1 MMNITKLTSSEYSEL
16 FSSPNHIFNSVSF
29 TQLNARKCE
38 KIHRLAF
45 SDSKARMGIT
55 LGQRENV
62 LYSPFSAPFGGFDY
76 RKDESILKI
85 EEAIN
90 ALIQYGKDSNKTI
103 KITFPPLFYNE
114 SLLSKTIATL
124 INQHAQIEFTE
135 INYHFDLSTFPH
147 FNSLIDRGARKN
159 LNNAMKQ
166 GFVFEKIDNENISDI
181 ERAYNVIKA
190 NRESHGYPL
199 RMSLSD
205 VLETIK
211 IIPAEFFIVKLN
223 NVDVAAA
230 QIFHIK
236 KGIAQVI
243 YWGDTPG
250 YGASRPMNFLSYKLF
265 EYYYNCGLRILDIG
279 PSTES
284 GKPNY
289 GLCDFK
295 ENIGCTATLRY
306 TFSLQPI

>member
-1 MMNITKLTSSEYSEL
+1 MNITEITSNEYAEI
-16 FSSPNHIFNSVSF
+16 FSSPNHIFNSTPF
-29 TQLNARKCE
+29 TELNARKCE
-38 KIHRLAF
+38 KICHLAF
-45 SDSKARMGIT
+45 SDTKARMGIT
-55 LGQRENV
+55 LGQRDNV
-62 LYSPFSAPFGGFDY
+62 LYSPFSAPFGGFDFK
-76 RKDESILKI
+76 KDESILKI
-85 EEAIN
+85 EEAII
-90 ALIQYGKDSNKTI
+90 ALKQYGKDSNKKI

-124 INQHAQIEFTE
+124 INQHAQIEFSE
-135 INYHFDLSTFPH
+135 INYHFDLSSFPH

-166 GFVFEKIDNENISDI
+166 GFVFEKINNEKISDI
-181 ERAYNVIKA
+181 ERAYNVIKT

-205 VLETIK
+205 ILKTIK
-211 IIPAEFFIVKLN
+211 IIPADFFIIKLN
-223 NVDVAAA
+223 NIDIAAA

-236 KGIAQVI
+236 QGIAQVI
-243 YWGDTPG
+243 YWGDIPG

-265 EYYYNCGLRILDIG
+265 EYYYNRGLKILDIG
-279 PSTES
+279 PSTEG

-295 ENIGCTATLRY
+295 ENIGCIASLRY
-306 TFSLQPI
+306 TFSI